1 MRLLDKYGNTNYDFL
16 VIGKTEILMS
26 ASKIETGG
34 RAEAMNETSAGRL
47 EG

>member
-1 MRLLDKYGNTNYDFL
+1 MKLLDKYGNTNYGFR
-16 VIGKTEILMS
+16 VICKTEILMS

-34 RAEAMNETSAGRL
+34 RAEAKNETSAGRL